1 MKKIVKRGIDFA
13 KRANR
18 RKDKAADEKRAKAD
32 QNIIKQGVKP
42 KVQTKDK
49 PKLNLR
55 KKADREVK
63 AKEDKLYKKFLEKQ
77 KTKDIDKVDFGRFG
91 RGKLG
96 AKTEK
101 QLQNLKETRQELKN
115 LMKNKKGNAE
125 KIELLKNKIKDMK
138 NRLGSVAKDFNR
150 GGDLKPVPSGD
161 KGKGLSMLPT
171 SVRNNMGFMKK
182 GGMLKKPFGNI
193 DFRMNKGGLLIAMFN
208 RVKKKKT

>member
-1 MKKIVKRGIDFA
+1 MASFLKNIVKQGI
-13 KRANR
+13 K
-18 RKDKAADEKRAKAD
+18 K
-32 QNIIKQGVKP
+32 GVR
-42 KVQTKDK
+42 TKDK

-115 LMKNKKGNAE
+115 LMKNKKT
-125 KIELLKNKIKDMK
+125 NKFI
-138 NRLGSVAKDFNR
+138 
-150 GGDLKPVPSGD
+150 
-161 KGKGLSMLPT
+161 
-171 SVRNNMGFMKK
+171 
-182 GGMLKKPFGNI
+182 NI
-193 DFRMNKGGLLIAMFN
+193 
-208 RVKKKKT
+208 

>member
-1 MKKIVKRGIDFA
+1 MASFLKNIVKQGI
-13 KRANR
+13 K
-18 RKDKAADEKRAKAD
+18 K
-32 QNIIKQGVKP
+32 GVR
-42 KVQTKDK
+42 TKDK

-91 RGKLG
+91 RGRRG

-115 LMKNKKGNAE
+115 L
-125 KIELLKNKIKDMK
+125 MK